1 MLYYSVVPV
10 EHYQINRY
18 IFQATQYSTRRPGFF
33 SQFIDNVKQDIA
45 KNKEMKDSLK
55 KFRAEADKLEH
66 SDALQAARKKFQTV
80 ESEAS
85 KGGEV
90 LKERLEGIKGK
101 MQEVMDEAGK
111 SDIAKKAGEKMLLV
125 SLFFFI
131 ILLISYCKFT
141 R

>member
-1 MLYYSVVPV
+1 
-10 EHYQINRY
+10 
-18 IFQATQYSTRRPGFF
+18 
-33 SQFIDNVKQDIA
+33 
-45 KNKEMKDSLK
+45 MKDSLK

-111 SDIAKKAGEKMLLV
+111 SDIAKKAG
-125 SLFFFI
+125 
-131 ILLISYCKFT
+131 
-141 R
+141 